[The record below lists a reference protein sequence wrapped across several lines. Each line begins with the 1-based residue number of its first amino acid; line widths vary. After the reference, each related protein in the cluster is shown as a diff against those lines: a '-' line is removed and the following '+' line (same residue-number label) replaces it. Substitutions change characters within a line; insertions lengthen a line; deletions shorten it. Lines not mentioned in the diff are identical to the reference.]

1 MNGKQWSLLV
11 ITVVL
16 LAALVL
22 TSCSSG
28 TTSTTPTPAAT
39 TTKAPAATTQA
50 PAATTSAP
58 AATTTKAPAATT
70 QAAVKTIKLSYTMPK
85 GSAIS
90 KGFEWFATEFPKRS
104 NGRYKVETYP
114 SSSLVGIAV
123 AFDSVKKGVSEIAM
137 TSTGA
142 NPSALPLSLVAE
154 LPTLGF
160 AGDSVETY
168 KAAYQAAWDLYN
180 GVPEIANEYKDVH
193 VLWRYPVD
201 PFNLVTKKKEVH
213 KAADFAGM
221 KIGGSGHT
229 MEMVTANG
237 GAKIQQVPPE
247 SYLNL
252 DKGVT
257 DGALITFS
265 QIMAYKIGEICNYF
279 YAENFGSGQLLIL
292 MNKGFWDSMPA
303 DDQKLLSDVWAESTL
318 VSAEGAIA
326 DVIAG
331 KEYVK
336 KLGKTITMPTA
347 EEQAA
352 WAESASVSFTKWK
365 NDCIAQGISAET
377 ADKVMNEWKAL
388 LAKYRK

>member
-1 MNGKQWSLLV
+1 MNRKQWSLLV
-11 ITVVL
+11 ITVIL
-16 LAALVL
+16 LMAVTL
-22 TSCSSG
+22 TACG
-28 TTSTTPTPAAT
+28 GGATTTTQSPAA

-50 PAATTSAP
+50 PAATT
-58 AATTTKAPAATT
+58 
-70 QAAVKTIKLSYTMPK
+70 QGAVKTIKLSYTMPK

-90 KGFEWFATEFPKRS
+90 KGFEWFAAEFPKRS

-160 AGDSVETY
+160 SGDSVETY
-168 KAAYQAAWDLYN
+168 KKAYQAAWDLYN

-201 PFNLVTKKKEVH
+201 PFNLVTKNKEVH
-213 KAADFAGM
+213 QAADFKGM

-257 DGALITFS
+257 DGALVTFS
-265 QIMAYKIGEICNYF
+265 QIMAYKLGEICNYF
-279 YAENFGSGQLLIL
+279 YAQNYGSGQLLIL
-292 MNKGFWDSMPA
+292 MNKGFWEAMPA
-303 DDQKLLSDVWAESTL
+303 DDQKLLSQVWEESTV

-331 KEYVK
+331 KKYVQG
-336 KLGKTITMPTA
+336 LGKKITEPTA
-347 EEQAA
+347 EEKAA
-352 WAESASVSFTKWK
+352 WTETASVSFTKWK
-365 NDCIAQGISAET
+365 ADCISQGANAE
-377 ADKVMNEWKAL
+377 AVDKVLTQWKAL
-388 LAKYRK
+388 LAKYRDQ

>member
-16 LAALVL
+16 LAAVLL

-28 TTSTTPTPAAT
+28 ASSTTPASTTQAPTATSQTPAGTSQAPAE
-39 TTKAPAATTQA
+39 TTKAPAATTQG
-50 PAATTSAP
+50 PA
-58 AATTTKAPAATT
+58 
-70 QAAVKTIKLSYTMPK
+70 KTIKLSYTMPK

-90 KGFEWFATEFPKRS
+90 KGYEWFAAEFPKRS

-123 AFDSVKKGVSEIAM
+123 ALDSVKKGVSEIVM

-160 AGDSVETY
+160 SGDSVETY

-180 GVPEIANEYKDVH
+180 NVPEIANEYKDVH

-201 PFNLVTKKKEVH
+201 PFNLVSKKKEVH
-213 KAADFAGM
+213 KASDFAGM
-221 KIGGSGHT
+221 KIGGSGHS
-229 MEMVTANG
+229 MEIVTANG

-265 QIMAYKIGEICNYF
+265 QIMAYKIGEICDYF
-279 YAENFGSGQLLIL
+279 YAQNFGSGQLLIL
-292 MNKGFWDSMPA
+292 MNKGFWESMPA
-303 DDQKLLSDVWAESTL
+303 EDQKILSDCWAESTV

-326 DVIAG
+326 DVLKG

-336 KLGKTITMPTA
+336 GLGKTITEPT
-347 EEQAA
+347 EEEKAG
-352 WAESASVSFTKWK
+352 WAEAASASFNKWK
-365 NDCIAQGISAET
+365 ADCIAQGVPSET
-377 ADKVMNEWKAL
+377 VDKVLNEWKAL
-388 LAKYRK
+388 LDKYRK